1 MFVLA
6 NFLIALARVID
17 VVLTIYLW
25 IVIISAVI
33 SWVNPDPYNPI
44 VRFLR
49 RVTEPILSRLRRL
62 LPLTGLGIDFS
73 PVVLILIIYFLQWF
87 LVKSLIQLATRL

>member
-1 MFVLA
+1 MFIFG
-6 NFLIALARVID
+6 NFLVALAKVID
-17 VVLTIYLW
+17 VILTIYLW

-49 RVTEPILSRLRRL
+49 RMTEPILSRIRRL
-62 LPLTGLGIDFS
+62 LPVTGMGVDFS

-87 LVKSLIQLATRL
+87 LVKSLIQLAVRI